1 MKQDKQLKVA
11 QENFALEE
19 GGISNW
25 LYRLGI
31 VGIIWLLGGISD
43 RLWLAFDRSVPGWD
57 QADYLNG
64 ALNYWNALQQ
74 PEWFNPDWW
83 RSFWLL
89 SNKIPPLHYI
99 LTAPFFNLFGITA
112 DAAMLVMILYSGILL
127 TSVYGLGV
135 ILFNPTVGLWAAGI
149 CQILPGLYY
158 YRLEFLLDYPL
169 TAIVIASFWLL
180 TVWNVHHRLVFC
192 RDGSITSPTGV
203 NRHNFQGW
211 VYSLLFGVSLG
222 LALMLKQTALFFL
235 FLPILWVLASSIRH
249 RQWLCL
255 TQLISSLAIAI
266 LICFPWY
273 RTNWLLILTSGKRAT
288 IDSAIAE
295 GDPALNTLGAWT
307 YYSSVLPYLL
317 SWCLLLVPL
326 VGLILFALFKNKKNG
341 SISPS
346 PHHPISIRFKW
357 TWLSVFLLGG
367 YLLSSLN
374 INKDARYI
382 LPLLPVLSLILAKGL
397 LSWNSY
403 RQKYVRWGTIIL
415 AVVLMWLNI
424 FPLGGDFLTAKLS
437 PRVQHYPYTGKP
449 FPHREVVQEIINT
462 SPYLR
467 STLGVLPSTP
477 EINQHN
483 FSFYGGQYNFQVA
496 GRQVGVRKEEVEQ
509 DARSLDWF
517 ITKTGD
523 QGSIPE
529 AQKEIVQLVEEGG
542 DFNLHKSW
550 QLPDNSDLT
559 LYHRLEPK
567 VEVKAIKE
575 NLPTVSLK
583 NINIPSVAPPGV
595 PIPVTYEWTGS
606 GEKLRSSLVLLTWQK
621 VNKKAKLTPKSQIT
635 TTSSIW
641 LHDHSIGMGVLDFS
655 KNKIPNTGL
664 EVIER
669 TAMLPPPNTLPGKYR
684 LSAQYLDRTSGEIYP
699 VDIPNIE
706 ITIDPDAK
714 PLPAPELDLVT
725 QLRTIAPN
733 MAQGIRGLE
742 PIFAQ
747 TARINQYDAKQDYLF
762 QAELA
767 LSYRLQQNNL
777 KRQQKLDWTYTLGL
791 AQVLQQDVEGAIATF
806 QKVIQLDSQNPFSY
820 AYLAFVYL
828 YDWKP
833 QLAEKALNSAIALNP
848 DSEEIQTLSGIAALM
863 QGNLIKA
870 WQLLVPLLD

>member
-1 MKQDKQLKVA
+1 MKQKKQL
-11 QENFALEE
+11 
-19 GGISNW
+19 NW

-31 VGIIWLLGGISD
+31 LGVIWLIGGISD
-43 RLWLAFDRSVPGWD
+43 RFWLALDRSVPAWD

-64 ALNYWNALQQ
+64 VLNYWNALQQ
-74 PEWFNPDWW
+74 PEWFNLDWW

-99 LTAPFFNLFGITA
+99 LTAPVLNLFGTTA
-112 DAAMLVMILYSGILL
+112 DAAMVVMILYSAILL
-127 TSVYGLGV
+127 TSVYGLGA
-135 ILFNPTVGLWAAGI
+135 ILFNPTIGIWAAGI
-149 CQILPGLYY
+149 CQLLPGLYY

-169 TAIVIASFWLL
+169 TAMVTASFGLL
-180 TVWNVHHRLVFC
+180 TVISC
-192 RDGSITSPTGV
+192 RGEQPFAPTEF
-203 NRHNFQGW
+203 NRYHFRGW
-211 VYSLLFGVSLG
+211 IYSLLFGVSLG

-235 FLPILWVLASSIRH
+235 FLPILWVLGSCLKH
-249 RQWLCL
+249 RQWLYL
-255 TQLISSLAIAI
+255 TQLISSIAIAI

-295 GDPALNTLGAWT
+295 GDPALNTLHAWT

-326 VGLILFALFKNKKNG
+326 VGLLLFALFKNKQKRPL
-341 SISPS
+341 SSPHPPISPK
-346 PHHPISIRFKW
+346 FKC
-357 TWLSVFLLGG
+357 TWLGIFLLGG

-382 LPLLPVLSLILAKGL
+382 LPLLPVLSLILALGL
-397 LSWNSY
+397 LSWHSY
-403 RQKYVRWGTIIL
+403 RQRYVRWGTIIL

-424 FPLGGDFLTAKLS
+424 FPLGGDWLTAKLS
-437 PRVQHYPYTGKP
+437 PRVQNYPYTGKP
-449 FPHREVVQEIINT
+449 FPHQDVVAEIIKT

-496 GRQVGVRKEEVEQ
+496 GRQVGVRQEEVEQ

-529 AQKEIVQLVEEGG
+529 AQKAIVKLVEEGG
-542 DFNLHKSW
+542 DFELHKSW
-550 QLPDNSDLT
+550 QLPDNSDLR
-559 LYHRLEPK
+559 LYHRLEPL
-567 VEVKAIKE
+567 VEVKSSQPS
-575 NLPTVSLK
+575 LSTVSLQ
-583 NINIPSVAPPGV
+583 NIIVPQVAPPGI

-606 GEKLRSSLVLLTWQK
+606 WSKLRSSLILLTWQQ
-621 VNKKAKLTPKSQIT
+621 VNKNTKVTPKSHIT
-635 TTSSIW
+635 NTSSLW
-641 LHDHSIGMGVLDFS
+641 LHDHSIGMGSLNVS
-655 KNKIPNTGL
+655 KNEIPNKGL
-664 EVIER
+664 AVIER
-669 TAMLPPPNTLPGKYR
+669 TAMLPPANTLPGKYR
-684 LSAQYLDRTSGEIYP
+684 LSAQYLDRASGETYP
-699 VDIPNIE
+699 LDIPNVE
-706 ITIDPDAK
+706 ITIDPNAK

-733 MAQGIRGLE
+733 MGQGITGLD
-742 PIFAQ
+742 PIFVQ
-747 TARINQYDAKQDYLF
+747 TARINQYDAKQDYLT

-767 LSYRLQQNNL
+767 LSYRLQQTNISQ
-777 KRQQKLDWTYTLGL
+777 QQKLDWAYAVGL

-806 QKVIQLDSQNPFSY
+806 QKVIQLDLHNPFNY

-828 YDWKP
+828 YDWQP
-833 QLAEKALNSAIALNP
+833 TPAEKALKQAIALKP
-848 DSEEIQTLSGIAALM
+848 DNEEIQILSGVAALM
-863 QGNLIKA
+863 KGNLIKA
-870 WQLLVPLLD
+870 WQVIFPLLK